1 MSGKINWIRAM
12 SAFSLISTAPALV
25 STSLGLGAA
34 LLHPYKRRKALLQ
47 AAELGA
53 AVRRAEPAPGLPRG

>member
-1 MSGKINWIRAM
+1 M